1 MRRYGSS
8 ATASRSAFDSGWK
21 SLTPTER
28 SVVEL
33 AVSGLTNPAIAARL
47 FISRGTVNASGPRIR
62 RARYCQSHRTR
73 PARPNRSPD

>member
-1 MRRYGSS
+1 M
-8 ATASRSAFDSGWK
+8 
-21 SLTPTER
+21 
-28 SVVEL
+28 VEL